1 MPHTADRQ
9 PTQTRQAEIVAAVL
23 ALSASQGPGTI
34 TTQGIATAIG
44 LTHGAL
50 FKHFPTKAALWLAVI
65 DWVDTQL
72 MARLQAAADGHD
84 HPVAALRA
92 VFMAHTD
99 FVVAHPGVPRFIFNE
114 LQQPEDSPLKRRV
127 SDMLARYRQLLL
139 WLLKQSASLG
149 ALRPRLDLD
158 AAATL
163 FIGSLQGLG
172 LQTERASITRSAR
185 RNSSISSSL
194 IRRSDIFRLKS
205 LHLSAS
211 QMASPWR
218 RRRFS
223 TSFSRAS
230 HRFISFL
237 LSRSTG
243 TFGPML
249 SPPG

>member
-163 FIGSLQGLG
+163 FIGSLQGLVMQAMLRG
-172 LQTERASITRSAR
+172 DTAGMRDAADTVFALYRSA
-185 RNSSISSSL
+185 IIVEL
-194 IRRSDIFRLKS
+194 
-205 LHLSAS
+205 
-211 QMASPWR
+211 
-218 RRRFS
+218 
-223 TSFSRAS
+223 TS
-230 HRFISFL
+230 
-237 LSRSTG
+237 
-243 TFGPML
+243 
-249 SPPG
+249 

>member
-1 MPHTADRQ
+1 MPMTLA
-9 PTQTRQAEIVAAVL
+9 PGAGASSCGTQGTMASSATTTSA
-23 ALSASQGPGTI
+23 SASQGPGTI

-163 FIGSLQGLG
+163 FIGSLQGLVMQAMLRG
-172 LQTERASITRSAR
+172 DTAGMRDAADTVFALYRSA
-185 RNSSISSSL
+185 IIVEL
-194 IRRSDIFRLKS
+194 
-205 LHLSAS
+205 
-211 QMASPWR
+211 
-218 RRRFS
+218 
-223 TSFSRAS
+223 TS
-230 HRFISFL
+230 
-237 LSRSTG
+237 
-243 TFGPML
+243 
-249 SPPG
+249 